1 MDGKEKPDLELL
13 RCWLA
18 LLYAPGL
25 GSRGISKLL
34 AQIET
39 PKALFRG
46 ALSDKLKLPQKAMEY
61 LRNPNWDQIDQSLQW
76 ADADKHHII
85 TRHDPRYPE
94 RLNQISDPPP
104 LLFVNGDPEVL
115 VTPQLAVVGSRNPTP
130 SGKRTA
136 EEFSRFL
143 ATSGITI
150 ASGLATGIDGA
161 AHQGAL
167 SADGLTLAVTGTGPD
182 RIYPSRH
189 WDLAHQIIEQGALV
203 TEFPP
208 GTRPHP
214 GNFPRRNR
222 IISGLSLGAL
232 VVEAAIKSGSL
243 ITARLAMEQGREVFA
258 IPGSIHNPLARG
270 CHSLIRQ
277 GAKLVETAE
286 DILEELAP
294 LLVDIQLPEVAA
306 PNEMQQGETAPE
318 WDEEYR
324 QLFTALDYD
333 PLPIDLL
340 IERSGLTA
348 EAVSSM
354 LLMLELEGRVSSAPG
369 GRYHLTTVRGA

>member
-1 MDGKEKPDLELL
+1 MDDKEKPDQELL
-13 RCWLA
+13 RYWLA

-34 AQIET
+34 EQIET
-39 PKALFRG
+39 PKALFDG
-46 ALSDKLKLPQKAMEY
+46 ALNKISTLPQKAQDY
-61 LRNPNWDQIDQSLQW
+61 LKNPDWQQIDQALQW
-76 ADADKHHII
+76 AEGDQRHII
-85 TRHDPRYPE
+85 TRHDPYYPAH
-94 RLNQISDPPP
+94 LNQISDPPP

-115 VTPQLAVVGSRNPTP
+115 ATPQLAVVGSRNPTP
-130 SGKRTA
+130 SGRQNA

-143 ATSGITI
+143 AASGITI
-150 ASGLATGIDGA
+150 SSGLATGIDGA

-167 SADGLTLAVTGTGPD
+167 RADGLTLAVTGTGPD
-182 RIYPSRH
+182 RIYPGRH
-189 WDLAHQIIEQGALV
+189 RDLAHQIVEQGALV

-208 GTRPHP
+208 GTRLHP

-222 IISGLSLGAL
+222 IISGLSLGTL
-232 VVEAAIKSGSL
+232 VVEAAKKSGSL

-258 IPGSIHNPLARG
+258 IPGSIHNPLSRG

-294 LLVDIQLPEVAA
+294 LLSNIELPEGAA
-306 PNEMQQGETAPE
+306 VDKTSRHEKGEE
-318 WDEEYR
+318 WDEEYH

-340 IERSGLTA
+340 IERSGLAA

-369 GRYHLTTVRGA
+369 GRYCLTT